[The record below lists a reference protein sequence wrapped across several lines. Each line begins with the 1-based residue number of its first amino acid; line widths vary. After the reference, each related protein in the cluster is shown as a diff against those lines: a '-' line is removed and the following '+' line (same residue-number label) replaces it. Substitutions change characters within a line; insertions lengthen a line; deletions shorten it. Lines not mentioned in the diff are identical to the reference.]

1 MEYEEKKSRTILA
14 DGICFTLLTSVS
26 LKKKKQNLAAEKKKE
41 KKKSLLLTKYAD
53 ITVCNRNNRKGR
65 LLPSAFLPDSK
76 SNRVF
81 VINSTQLDFE
91 IKVGEFEEVNH

>member
-26 LKKKKQNLAAEKKKE
+26 SENRIWPQTKKKE
-41 KKKSLLLTKYAD
+41 KKKSLLLTKYAG

-65 LLPSAFLPDSK
+65 LVPSAFLPDSK